1 MKKTLLLVFVLSICT
16 VSFAQKAQFG
26 IKGGLNAARF
36 KVENVDEDA
45 IESRLGFHLGAL
57 AHIHVNRN
65 FAIQPE
71 VVYSQQGMIQEV
83 GNREFEWK
91 VNYVNI
97 PVMFQYM
104 FDGGFRIQ
112 AGPQLG
118 VLASAEIEDQDSD
131 ADVDLEDEIKN
142 VDVSLPIGIG
152 YLSPSGFGFDARY
165 NIGLSNVNENGVN
178 DIRNRVFQVG
188 IFYQFRR

>member
-16 VSFAQKAQFG
+16 ISFAQRAQFG

-36 KVENVDEDA
+36 GGDIDEDA
-45 IESRLGFHLGAL
+45 VEARVGFHIGAL
-57 AHIHVNRN
+57 AHIHINRN

-71 VVYSQQGMIQEV
+71 VVYSQQGMVQEL
-83 GNREFEWK
+83 GNNEFEWK

-104 FDGGFRIQ
+104 FRSGFRIQ

-118 VLASAEIEDQDSD
+118 VLASAEIEDRDSN
-131 ADVDLEDEIKN
+131 ADTDLEDAIKN

-152 YLSPSGFGFDARY
+152 YMSPSGFGVDARY
-165 NIGLSNVNENGVN
+165 NIGLSNVNEVGVN
-178 DIRNRVFQVG
+178 DLRNRVFQIG

>member
-1 MKKTLLLVFVLSICT
+1 MKKFLLLVFVLSICT

-36 KVENVDEDA
+36 SGDIDEDDVEA
-45 IESRLGFHLGAL
+45 RLGFYLGAL
-57 AHIHVNRN
+57 AHIHINKN

-71 VVYSQQGMIQEV
+71 VVYSQQGMIQEL

-104 FDGGFRIQ
+104 FNSGFRIQ

-118 VLASAEIEDQDSD
+118 VLASAEIEDQATGADS
-131 ADVDLEDEIKN
+131 DLEDAIKN

-152 YLSPSGFGFDARY
+152 YMFPSGLGIDARY
-165 NIGLSNVNENGVN
+165 NIGLSNINENGVN
-178 DIRNRVFQVG
+178 DLHNRVFQVG
-188 IFYQFRR
+188 IFYQFRK